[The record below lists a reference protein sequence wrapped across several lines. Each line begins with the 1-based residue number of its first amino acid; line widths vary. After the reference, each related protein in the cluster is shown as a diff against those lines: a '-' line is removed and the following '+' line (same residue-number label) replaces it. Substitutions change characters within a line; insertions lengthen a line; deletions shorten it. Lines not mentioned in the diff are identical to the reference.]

1 MFIKDR
7 ISDLHIFERK
17 VQTMMSLFPDS
28 GMEFDLMD
36 LFYRMTIDVTTEFL
50 LGQGI
55 NSLENPQ
62 SDFVQAFAEVQRIQM
77 LITVIG

>member
-1 MFIKDR
+1 
-7 ISDLHIFERK
+7 
-17 VQTMMSLFPDS
+17 MMSLFPDS
-28 GMEFDLMD
+28 GVEFDLMD